1 MPTSLELV
9 SLNTAP
15 SEVLGVVSLWIFG
28 GQNSAADVGLLWCLG
43 TWRGVI
49 RVFCVCALV
58 CAQSLGCV
66 WLSATLWTVAHQAP
80 LSMGFSRQ
88 ECWSGLPFPPPG
100 DLPNP
105 GIEPTSLTSPALAGG
120 VFTTSATWEAQM
132 RSKAMFLLW
141 HLKSY
146 HESVVTLGTSLWA
159 EVLTRNGTQ
168 LW

>member
-80 LSMGFSRQ
+80 LSIGFSRH
-88 ECWSGLPFPPPG
+88 EYWSGLLFPPPG
-100 DLPNP
+100 DVAVP
-105 GIEPTSLTSPALAGG
+105 GIELASPALAGG
-120 VFTTSATWEAQM
+120 FFHQWATWEAL
-132 RSKAMFLLW
+132 KASQRESFWLKPKVTGNS
-141 HLKSY
+141 KSY
-146 HESVVTLGTSLWA
+146 KGNKFTDKGNYKVK
-159 EVLTRNGTQ
+159 
-168 LW
+168 